1 MYIPP
6 HFNETD
12 PSVLHNLIRSY
23 PFAAWV
29 TQVES
34 ELTVNHLPFLLK
46 VGQDQND
53 CGRLV
58 GHVARANP
66 VWTACSSG
74 VNSVVVFQG
83 AQSYISPSWYP
94 SKQDGGK
101 AVPTWNYAVVH
112 AHGQP
117 RVIDDRDWLLQH
129 VSQLSELHERQ
140 RNLPWRITDAPTDYI
155 EHMLRAIIGIEIPI
169 TRLEGK
175 WKVSQNRSEQDRL
188 GVVAGLREYDDPAA
202 RDMAELVQT
211 MNTRIKK

>member
-34 ELTVNHLPFLLK
+34 ELTVNHLPFLLQ

-117 RVIDDRDWLLQH
+117 RIIDDRDWLLEH